1 MKIDHIHF
9 YVENATN
16 TSNWLIEKMGFKMVN
31 NLINDHTHTKILTY
45 NNTIFFL
52 ISSSTNNQSPVF
64 KYLNNFASGV
74 ADIAFQ
80 VKNIDFI
87 LKKISTLENYILN
100 NSHTYLLPE
109 GTVKIAKIKGF
120 NSLQHTLIE
129 NNTNIYFC
137 YLLPYLKTFNNNNL
151 DDINI
156 NNNLNLSNKNHYIVN
171 SIDHIVLNVN
181 QGKLTEVVEFYQKI
195 FAFKTWQKFK
205 INTQK
210 SGLFSKALIAP
221 NNNFYFNINEPTS
234 DNSQIQ
240 EFIDFNG
247 GSGIQHIAL
256 KSNNIINIVSQMR
269 SNGLKFL
276 PMSNSYYTRLK
287 KHGRNGIIPN
297 LTALEWKEIEK
308 QQILVDFHQ
317 VNSESLLM
325 QIFTKPIFNQP
336 TFFFEIIE
344 RRKKAQGFGEGNF
357 QALFELIEK
366 EQIKRNKRSHL
377 SS

>member
-1 MKIDHIHF
+1 MMKIDHIHF

-16 TSNWLIEKMGFKMVN
+16 TSNWLIEKMGFRMVN
-31 NLINDHTHTKILTY
+31 NLINNHTYTKILSY
-45 NNTIFFL
+45 NNIFFL
-52 ISSSTNNQSPVF
+52 ISSPTNNKSRVF

-87 LKKISTLENYILN
+87 LKKISNLENHILDH
-100 NSHTYLLPE
+100 SHTYLLPE
-109 GTVKIAKIKGF
+109 GKVKTAKIKGF

-129 NNTNIYFC
+129 NNTNFPFYS
-137 YLLPYLKTFNNNNL
+137 LLPYLKTSLNTNLTHINFNINHNFKLSNNNN
-151 DDINI
+151 
-156 NNNLNLSNKNHYIVN
+156 YIIN
-171 SIDHIVLNVN
+171 SIDHVVLNVN
-181 QGKLTEVVEFYQKI
+181 KSKLTKAVKFYQKV
-195 FAFKTWQKFK
+195 FGFKTWQKFK
-205 INTQK
+205 IKTNK
-210 SGLFSKALIAP
+210 SGLSSRALIAP

-256 KSNNIINIVSQMR
+256 RSHNIINIVSQMR

-287 KHGRNGIIPN
+287 KHGRYGIVPN

-308 QQILVDFHQ
+308 QQILVDFHPTK
-317 VNSESLLM
+317 SESLLM

-357 QALFELIEK
+357 QALFELIET
-366 EQIKRNKRSHL
+366 EQIKRNKRS
-377 SS
+377 